1 MKKILNDPKNF
12 VPEMLDGL
20 LKAHPDQLAHAG
32 GDVHCIVRADAPVM
46 GKVALATGGGSG
58 HLPVFL
64 GYVGKGMLDGCAVGD
79 VFQSPSAEQML
90 EVTRRIHGGR
100 GVLYIYG
107 NYGGDVMNF
116 DMAAE
121 MAGMEDI
128 EVRTVLVKDDVVSN
142 SDPEKRRGVAGMVFA
157 FKCAG
162 AKADQGGSLDEV
174 EAVARKALANLRT
187 MGVALTPCIVP
198 QVGKPTFTL
207 GENEMEMGM
216 GIHGEPGVSRE
227 PLKTA
232 DEIATRMLSA
242 IRSELVL
249 AAGDRVA
256 VMVNGLGATPPEELY
271 IVYRKVHD
279 LLGSDGVRVHR
290 AYVGEY
296 ATSMEMAG
304 CSLTVFKLDD
314 ELAALLD
321 HPAHTPFFTQV

>member
-1 MKKILNDPKNF
+1 MLSAFPGGVWV
-12 VPEMLDGL
+12 VPLASAQDG
-20 LKAHPDQLAHAG
+20 AQVPGA
-32 GDVHCIVRADAPVM
+32 
-46 GKVALATGGGSG
+46 VALAI
-58 HLPVFL
+58 
-64 GYVGKGMLDGCAVGD
+64 GMPSEGAV
-79 VFQSPSAEQML
+79 
-90 EVTRRIHGGR
+90 T
-100 GVLYIYG
+100 
-107 NYGGDVMNF
+107 
-116 DMAAE
+116 
-121 MAGMEDI
+121 
-128 EVRTVLVKDDVVSN
+128 
-142 SDPEKRRGVAGMVFA
+142 
-157 FKCAG
+157 
-162 AKADQGGSLDEV
+162 V
-174 EAVARKALANLRT
+174 EALRDRLRDDRPTLIVLDTCEHLIGACATLAVRL
-187 MGVALTPCIVP
+187 VP
-198 QVGKPTFTL
+198 MCPNVSVLAT
-207 GENEMEMGM
+207 
-216 GIHGEPGVSRE
+216 SRE

>member
-1 MKKILNDPKNF
+1 MKKILNNPKDF

-20 LKAHPDQLAHAG
+20 LKAHPDQLAYAA
-32 GDVHCIVRADAPVM
+32 GDVHCIVRADAPVQ

-79 VFQSPSAEQML
+79 VFQSPSADQML

-107 NYGGDVMNF
+107 NYGGDIMNF

-121 MAGMEDI
+121 MAAMEDI

-142 SDPEKRRGVAGMVFA
+142 ADPEKRRGVAGMVFA

-162 AKADQGGSLDEV
+162 AKADLGGSLDEV
-174 EAVARKALANLRT
+174 EAVARKALANTRT

-198 QVGKPTFTL
+198 QVGRPTFSL

-227 PLKTA
+227 SLKAA
-232 DEIATRMLSA
+232 DEIAERMLA
-242 IRSELVL
+242 AVRSEVPL
-249 AAGDRVA
+249 AAGDRAA

-279 LLGSDGVRVHR
+279 LLTADGVRVHR

-304 CSLTVFKLDD
+304 CSLTVMKVDD

-321 HPAHTPFFTQV
+321 HPAKTPFFVQV

>member
-20 LKAHPDQLAHAG
+20 LKAHPDQLTYAG
-32 GDVHCIVRADAPVM
+32 NDVHCIVRADAPVT

-79 VFQSPSAEQML
+79 VFQSPSADQML

-100 GVLYIYG
+100 GVVYIYG
-107 NYGGDVMNF
+107 NYGGDIMNF

-142 SDPEKRRGVAGMVFA
+142 ADPDKRRGVAGMVFA

-162 AKADQGGSLDEV
+162 AKADLGGSLDEV

-207 GENEMEMGM
+207 GEDEMEMGM

-227 PLKTA
+227 SLKPA

-242 IRSELVL
+242 IRSELTL
-249 AAGDRVA
+249 SAGDRVA

-279 LLGSDGVRVHR
+279 ILSADGVRVHR